1 MVLYYSGETWHGDL
15 AGWRDMM
22 VPLLCKADVEV
33 LDVNALLPQAPQP
46 ADRFYIA
53 DDGHPTALLN
63 RTIAAALV
71 EDFRRG
77 TVDRGSLRC
86 AR

>member
-1 MVLYYSGETWHGDL
+1 
-15 AGWRDMM
+15 
-22 VPLLCKADVEV
+22 VPLLCKAYVQV
-33 LDVNALLPQAPQP
+33 LDVNALLPRPPQP
-46 ADRFYIA
+46 VDRFYIA

-63 RTIAAALV
+63 RTIAAVLV
-71 EDFRRG
+71 EDFRRS